1 MNKTRHKIANI
12 MTKGRYKTN
21 LKPNDML
28 TFWSKEASNVNI
40 CGKITFELNMANKNM
55 AQIKHNG

>member
-1 MNKTRHKIANI
+1 MANI
-12 MTKGRYKTN
+12 MTKGRYNTS
-21 LKPNDML
+21 LKPNDIL